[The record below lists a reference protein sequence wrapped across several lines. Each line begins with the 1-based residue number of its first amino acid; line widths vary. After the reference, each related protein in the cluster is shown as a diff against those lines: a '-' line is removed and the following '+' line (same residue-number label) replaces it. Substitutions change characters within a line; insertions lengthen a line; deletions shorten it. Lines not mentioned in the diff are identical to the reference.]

1 MGLSGSIFYFFV
13 LRFGCACLGNEEL
26 LCELE
31 PGVFYK
37 WFPQM
42 LPSFLPVVCST
53 SSPVTDD
60 GVSVDRILGG
70 GEGGKMVGTGKP
82 ITTSS
87 VNYPDS

>member
-1 MGLSGSIFYFFV
+1 MLALEMRSCFV
-13 LRFGCACLGNEEL
+13 SWS
-26 LCELE
+26 LE
-31 PGVFYK
+31 FFYK

-87 VNYPDS
+87 VNCPDS